1 MIKRAGT
8 YPQRHYH
15 LPTPD
20 KHAVQNFLVTPGELE
35 SDVVYVSRS
44 VIEKGFQITYH
55 VHDEEVEL
63 FSIVSGNA
71 YYNDNGFET
80 EVHPGDSLYCPDH
93 TGHSIG
99 NFYDE
104 DVVVIEMGYKLPTK

>member
-8 YPQRHYH
+8 YKQKHYH

-20 KHAVQNFLVTPGELE
+20 KHAVQNFVIAPGELE

-44 VIEKGFQITYH
+44 VIDKGFQITYH
-55 VHDEEVEL
+55 VHNTEVEL

-80 EVHPGDSLYCPDH
+80 EVHAGDSMYCPGH

-99 NFYDE
+99 NYYDE
-104 DVVVIEMGYKLPTK
+104 PVVVIEMGYKFPEK